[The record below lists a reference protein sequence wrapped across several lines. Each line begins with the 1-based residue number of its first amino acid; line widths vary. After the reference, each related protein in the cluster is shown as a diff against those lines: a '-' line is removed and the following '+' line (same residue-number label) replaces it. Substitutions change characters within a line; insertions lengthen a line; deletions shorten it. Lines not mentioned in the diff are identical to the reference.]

1 MSLTHLP
8 VRFISSCCCKRQDFL
23 ACDVRAM
30 RFVEFSLKGNFQ
42 FTSQLVLA
50 KPLRPFGTAKLFLQQ
65 PEGMSFCFWP
75 HSPVLVPGMR
85 KSSDEDE
92 LDEDEGKPSHHAHI
106 MPSCRG
112 EEEERSIK
120 SHYFSGC
127 QSYLAPTGARW
138 RSQHG
143 CDEPVSRAGLHC
155 PLAGHRGKCRNSSG
169 SFMEATETD
178 VNRAVHKSG
187 GAWEISRGCM

>member
-120 SHYFSGC
+120 SDYFSGC

-169 SFMEATETD
+169 SLWKPRRRT
-178 VNRAVHKSG
+178 
-187 GAWEISRGCM
+187 